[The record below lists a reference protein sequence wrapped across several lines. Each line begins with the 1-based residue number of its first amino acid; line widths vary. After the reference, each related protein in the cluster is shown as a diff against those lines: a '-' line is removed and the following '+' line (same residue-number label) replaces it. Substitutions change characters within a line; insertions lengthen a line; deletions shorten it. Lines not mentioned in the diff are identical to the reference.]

1 MYYSTIRGLRP
12 TAKVVRSRRDRN
24 QVPMR
29 KIIAAEFMTIDGV
42 IQNEENDG
50 DGFKYGGWFFP
61 YADEVTGAVVQER
74 LAKPMD
80 LLLGRKTFDGWESY
94 WPTHSNFWPNVMTA
108 TKYVAS
114 NTRDSSDWQPNVFLS
129 GDIAEKVRQLK
140 QQDGPDIYVIGSSN
154 LLQTLFKH
162 DLVDEME
169 LMTIPISLGSGKRLF
184 QDGTIPAAVKVTNS
198 QISPNGNVI
207 VTYKRDGDVKT
218 GAPQI
223 DDDK

>member
-1 MYYSTIRGLRP
+1 
-12 TAKVVRSRRDRN
+12 
-24 QVPMR
+24 MR

-61 YADEVTGAVVQER
+61 YADEVTGAVIQER

-80 LLLGRKTFDGWESY
+80 LLLGRKTFDGWETY

-114 NTRDSSDWQPNVFLS
+114 NTRDSSDWQPTVFLS
-129 GDIAEKVRQLK
+129 GDLAEKVRELK
-140 QQDGPDIYVIGSSN
+140 ASDGPDIQVFGSAN
-154 LLQTLFKH
+154 MLQTLFKA
-162 DLVDEME
+162 DLVDAFE
-169 LMTIPISLGSGKRLF
+169 LMIIPVTLGTGKRLF
-184 QDGTIPAAVKVTNS
+184 QEGTIPASFTVNSSKVAPKG
-198 QISPNGNVI
+198 II
-207 VTYKRDGDVKT
+207 CVTYERDGDVKS

-223 DDDK
+223 KEDGQ

>member
-1 MYYSTIRGLRP
+1 
-12 TAKVVRSRRDRN
+12 
-24 QVPMR
+24 MR
-29 KIIAAEFMTIDGV
+29 KIIACEFMTLDGV
-42 IQNEENDG
+42 IQNEENDS

-80 LLLGRKTFDGWESY
+80 LLLGRKTFDGWETY

-129 GDIAEKVRQLK
+129 GDIAERVRELK
-140 QQDGPDIYVIGSSN
+140 RSDGPDLHVFGSAN
-154 LLQTLFKH
+154 MLQTLFKA
-162 DLVDEME
+162 DLVDALE
-169 LMTIPISLGSGKRLF
+169 LMIIPVTLGTGKRLF
-184 QDGTIPAAVKVTNS
+184 QDGTIPAAFKVTSS
-198 QISPNGNVI
+198 QIAPKGI
-207 VTYKRDGDVKT
+207 ICVTYERDGDVNT

-223 DDDK
+223 EEDRQ

>member
-1 MYYSTIRGLRP
+1 
-12 TAKVVRSRRDRN
+12 
-24 QVPMR
+24 MR
-29 KIIAAEFMTIDGV
+29 KIIACEFMTLDGV
-42 IQNEENDG
+42 IQNEENDS

-80 LLLGRKTFDGWESY
+80 LLLGRKTFDGWETY

-129 GDIAEKVRQLK
+129 GDIAERVRELK
-140 QQDGPDIYVIGSSN
+140 RSDGPDLHVFGSAN
-154 LLQTLFKH
+154 MLQTLFKA
-162 DLVDEME
+162 DLVDALE
-169 LMTIPISLGSGKRLF
+169 LMIIPVTLGAGKRLF
-184 QDGTIPAAVKVTNS
+184 QDGTIPAAFKVTSS
-198 QISPNGNVI
+198 QIAPKGI
-207 VTYKRDGDVKT
+207 ICVTYERDGDVKT

-223 DDDK
+223 KEDGQ

>member
-1 MYYSTIRGLRP
+1 
-12 TAKVVRSRRDRN
+12 
-24 QVPMR
+24 MR
-29 KIIAAEFMTIDGV
+29 KIIACEFMTLDGV
-42 IQNEENDG
+42 IQNEENDS

-80 LLLGRKTFDGWESY
+80 LLLGRKTFDGWETY

-129 GDIAEKVRQLK
+129 GDIAERVRELK
-140 QQDGPDIYVIGSSN
+140 RSDGPDLHVFGSAN
-154 LLQTLFKH
+154 MLQTLFKA
-162 DLVDEME
+162 DLVDALE
-169 LMTIPISLGSGKRLF
+169 LMIIPVTLGTGKRLF
-184 QDGTIPAAVKVTNS
+184 QDGTIPAAFKVTSS
-198 QISPNGNVI
+198 QIAPKGI
-207 VTYKRDGDVKT
+207 ICVTYERDGDVKT

-223 DDDK
+223 KEDGQ